1 MVKRFR
7 VVRGTNERKFKKK
20 KKNPSGSLETGGNR
34 GFFLETERD
43 VFSRLAKVAFT

>member
-1 MVKRFR
+1 MVKRF
-7 VVRGTNERKFKKK
+7 RGTNERKFKKK
-20 KKNPSGSLETGGNR
+20 KRKNPSGSLETGGNR

>member
-20 KKNPSGSLETGGNR
+20 KNPSSSLETGGNR